1 MIVIS
6 FILQIIINNL
16 INYNSY
22 FIPIFPIITIIFFNK
37 ENISIF
43 YLKSILIGLIFDI
56 INNTYFFNFI
66 LFFIISIFIY
76 RLSFIKNKY
85 FYYLISFILIIL
97 IYNFVYYFIYY
108 DFNIVNSFN
117 YISHYIISNIIF
129 LLFQILYK
137 RIKNKFNHN
146 IY

>member
-22 FIPIFPIITIIFFNK
+22 FIPIFPIITIIFINK
-37 ENISIF
+37 KNISIF

-66 LFFIISIFIY
+66 LFFIISVFIY
-76 RLSFIKNKY
+76 KLSYIKNEY

-117 YISHYIISNIIF
+117 YISHYIISNLIF
-129 LLFQILYK
+129 LLFLILYK

>member
-43 YLKSILIGLIFDI
+43 YLKSILIGIIFDI

-97 IYNFVYYFIYY
+97 IYNFVYYLIYY

>member
-6 FILQIIINNL
+6 FILQIIVNNL

-43 YLKSILIGLIFDI
+43 YLKSILIGIIFDI

-97 IYNFVYYFIYY
+97 IYNFVYYLIYY

>member
-6 FILQIIINNL
+6 FILQIIVNNL

-97 IYNFVYYFIYY
+97 IYNFVYYLIYY

>member
-16 INYNSY
+16 IKYNSY
-22 FIPIFPIITIIFFNK
+22 FIPIFPLITIIFLNK
-37 ENISIF
+37 KNISFF

-56 INNTYFFNFI
+56 INNTSFFNFI
-66 LFFIISIFIY
+66 LFFIISVFIY
-76 RLSFIKNKY
+76 KLSYIKNKY
-85 FYYLISFILIIL
+85 F
-97 IYNFVYYFIYY
+97 YNFVYYFIYY

-117 YISHYIISNIIF
+117 YISHYIISNLIF
-129 LLFQILYK
+129 LLFLILYK

>member
-6 FILQIIINNL
+6 FILQIIFNNL

-117 YISHYIISNIIF
+117 YISHYVFSNLIF
-129 LLFQILYK
+129 LLFLILYK

>member
-16 INYNSY
+16 IKYNSY
-22 FIPIFPIITIIFFNK
+22 FIPIFPLITIIFLNK
-37 ENISIF
+37 KNISFF

-56 INNTYFFNFI
+56 INNTSFFNFI
-66 LFFIISIFIY
+66 LFFIISVFIY
-76 RLSFIKNKY
+76 KLSYIKNKY

-117 YISHYIISNIIF
+117 YISHYIISNLIF
-129 LLFQILYK
+129 LLFLILYK